1 MDIRSILG
9 TLGTVIGLVR
19 AVPQLVR
26 LLRAREA
33 YGVSVDTA
41 ATSSIVSLGWATY
54 GVLTNQPY
62 VTFATGSSGVV
73 FAITTFLALRFG
85 RQVREFKIAPIWFG
99 VLLLAGVIAEKN
111 GLGMV
116 LPISV
121 LAANI
126 PQLWVAYK
134 EGNLADL
141 SLGTWLLSVT
151 DGLVWGVYSLIQRDI
166 SIMVFAFFQ
175 LTTSGLIVALKL
187 AYKARIQKQ
196 GGFPQGFC
204 QQVPRKPRS

>member
-1 MDIRSILG
+1 MNIRSILG
-9 TLGTVIGLVR
+9 TLGTIIVLVR

-41 ATSSIVSLGWATY
+41 ASSSIVSLGWALY

-62 VTFATGSSGVV
+62 LSCASGPAGVI
-73 FAITTFLALRFG
+73 FAIITVLALRFG
-85 RQVREFKIAPIWFG
+85 RQAREFKIAPVWFG
-99 VLLLAGVIAEKN
+99 VLVLAGAIGGKN

-121 LAANI
+121 LVTNI

-134 EGNLADL
+134 EDNLTDL
-141 SLGTWLLSVT
+141 SLGTWLLCVA
-151 DGLVWGVYSLIQRDI
+151 DGLTWGGYSLIQHDI
-166 SIMVFAFFQ
+166 SIMVGSFFQ
-175 LTTSGLIVALKL
+175 LTTSVLIVALKL
-187 AYKARIQKQ
+187 ANKAKLRKQ
-196 GGFPQGFC
+196 GSFPQGLDFC
-204 QQVPRKPRS
+204 NK